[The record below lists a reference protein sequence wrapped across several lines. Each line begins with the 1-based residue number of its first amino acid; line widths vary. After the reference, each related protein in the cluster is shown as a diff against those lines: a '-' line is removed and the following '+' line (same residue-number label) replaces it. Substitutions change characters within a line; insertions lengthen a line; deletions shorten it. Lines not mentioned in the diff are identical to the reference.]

1 MKKMHTLTVNGNA
14 YQISD
19 PGAVSFTEV
28 QSLTPEQQQ
37 QAKENLGMGGQ
48 YELIED
54 ITLDEDVTSFSRTTD
69 PNGVPYD
76 FSAIKM
82 YVKVPAY
89 ADISASKGRCIF
101 STKNAAK
108 AYIVYEWCTM
118 LGKTE
123 RWTAFSARNEG
134 GLIECYTSAAES
146 GGSASLAMRPYHVV
160 SAWENACQIA
170 ITTTANDV
178 VIPAGTRIQI
188 YAVRG

>member
-1 MKKMHTLTVNGNA
+1 MKKMQILTVNGNA

-19 PGAVSFTEV
+19 PEAVSFTEV

-54 ITLDEDVTSFSRTTD
+54 ITLDEDVTRFSRTTD

-76 FSAIKM
+76 FSAIRM
-82 YVKVPAY
+82 YVNVPAY
-89 ADISASKGRCIF
+89 ADISDARAKGII
-101 STKNAAK
+101 STKDASNAF
-108 AYIVYEWCTM
+108 VLYEWIR
-118 LGKTE
+118 LVGATE
-123 RWTAFSARNEG
+123 RRLSFVAYNDG
-134 GLIECYTSAAES
+134 GLIENYTASAES
-146 GGSASLAMRPYHVV
+146 SGTGNRVYRPFYAVEP
-160 SAWENACQIA
+160 WKNACQIA
-170 ITTTANDV
+170 ITTSANDV